1 LMKPDSSRPALSAL
15 ERAHLKAPGDDSHVM
30 YRYPAPETLAALVR
44 WYWFPVWSVPTGQRS
59 VQRELQYP
67 GCLLVVT
74 SDYARFYGVTTGLS
88 ETVLEGDGWAA
99 GVLCTPAAGSLL
111 ARGSMAEFTD
121 RHVDVTTVLGEA
133 GAELTDRVRV
143 AMQPDPRSVRGHQGA
158 MAAFSDTLHPQL
170 PLDAESELVNR
181 IVALVEERPDLVRAA
196 QLCAESG
203 LSERALQRL
212 VNRRLGLTPKWLIQR
227 RRLQDAAE
235 RLRTSSAGTLAETA
249 AVLGY
254 ADQAHFVRDFSRVTG
269 TTPGKFADE
278 HRAPPSRPSQVTDGR
293 P

>member
-1 LMKPDSSRPALSAL
+1 MKPDSSPALSAL
-15 ERAHLKAPGDDSHVM
+15 ERAHLKVPGDDSHVM
-30 YRYPAPETLAALVR
+30 YRYAAPEALAALVR

-59 VQRELQYP
+59 VQRVLQYP

-74 SDYARFYGVTTGLS
+74 ADYARFYGVTTGLS

-111 ARGSMAEFTD
+111 VGGSMAGFTD
-121 RHVDVTTVLGEA
+121 RHVDVTTVLGAA
-133 GAELTDRVRV
+133 GAELADRVRG
-143 AMQPDPRSVRGHQGA
+143 AMQPEPSAVRGHQGA
-158 MAAFSDTLHPQL
+158 MAAFGDVLAPRL

-196 QLCAESG
+196 QLGAESG

-235 RLRTSSAGTLAETA
+235 RLRLSSAGTLADTA
-249 AVLGY
+249 AALGY

-269 TTPGKFADE
+269 TTPGAFADA
-278 HRAPPSRPSQVTDGR
+278 HRARPSSPAR
-293 P
+293 

>member
-1 LMKPDSSRPALSAL
+1 MKPDSARRALNDL

-30 YRYPAPETLAALVR
+30 YRYPAPKALAALVR
-44 WYWFPVWSVPTGQRS
+44 WHWFPVWSVPTGQRS
-59 VQRELQYP
+59 VQRVLQYP

-74 SDYARFYGVTTGLS
+74 PSYARFYGVTTGLS
-88 ETVLEGDGWAA
+88 ETVLEGNGWAA

-111 ARGSMAEFTD
+111 VGSPMAAFTD
-121 RHVDVTTVLGEA
+121 RHVDLTDALGVA
-133 GAELTDRVRV
+133 GAQLTDRVRR
-143 AMQPDPRSVRGHQGA
+143 AMWPDPHSVLGHQGA
-158 MAAFSDTLHPQL
+158 MAAFDDTLRPLL
-170 PLDAESELVNR
+170 PLDAEGALVNR
-181 IVALVEERPDLVRAA
+181 VVALVEERPDLVRAA

-235 RLRTSSAGTLAETA
+235 RLRTSSVGTLADTA

-269 TTPGKFADE
+269 TTPGRFAGE
-278 HRAPPSRPSQVTDGR
+278 HRAPPSGPSERVR
-293 P
+293 